1 MAKTSKTVGRKKQ
14 RMEAAIDL
22 KPRPFS
28 WSQARGRHLCGYQ
41 RLSVMKGYG
50 DSNFQFPT
58 VTQLVNGSLA
68 YIASSDAPRRHAE
81 EKANAQMDD
90 QDELVSLAQKLDAA
104 DAAYACRHSSPES
117 TTGGAATCSNYEDG
131 NLIDALVRSVGRP
144 TCGSGIDI
152 HHVPSASGVIP
163 SLPEELSSGVD
174 ATLYWLTEGLRE
186 YLFEGRFDAI
196 IAERFDPL
204 KGSVSWARLN
214 MAARYQPAILSLEKQ
229 LASLE
234 ALYRQSLPRALS
246 VLEGQNP
253 DVPKRKLLEAAL
265 EGLDVQV
272 ERILLV
278 LRVWTDAFGQRRDGM
293 YRELEA
299 VTFVIEECFKL
310 MKTGDLEGCGKEN
323 CEQPVRTVVFQV
335 GNVFVTRFGPEGPQT
350 RPGTRG
356 PVGAHAVEVSQKE
369 RKILPFL
376 FCCYTH
382 EFRHDAFADI
392 VGLADELIAVLEA
405 AIREGHASG
414 KIKFLAETIALGG
427 HKLPAIDM
435 HVKIAADTIGEVDAD
450 ISGGVLL
457 SGPAYLFEMIPIFSA
472 FNTLEARVVRS
483 DKLLR
488 ASSFYEL
495 TKGDNDSVTLD
506 FLPHPPD
513 YIRAYIVA
521 AALDEIGFTTEANLC
536 RKLADQAAGTPT
548 PQYITWHDYEGKSKT
563 VVRVPVEDLRQ
574 VAPVVARALIRTP
587 LVALGGKCIF
597 EYINWDS
604 RRQAKVDLLAAN
616 LMAGSADVPLNA
628 GDYFGTYVG
637 PAAILALWG
646 LVKSGW
652 HVVLAIKHIVPNV
665 YKMIDTIRERQAAP
679 AAGPATECACEV
691 ANPAPKG

>member
-1 MAKTSKTVGRKKQ
+1 MAKTPRPTGRQKQ
-14 RMEAAIDL
+14 PLVPVIDL
-22 KPRPFS
+22 TPRPFS

-68 YIASSDAPRRHAE
+68 HIASSDARRRHAE
-81 EKANAQMDD
+81 EKAGGEVDD
-90 QDELVSLAQKLDAA
+90 QDELVSLAQRLDAA
-104 DAAYACRHSSPES
+104 EAAHACDEASSGDS
-117 TTGGAATCSNYEDG
+117 TSGAPSCSTNEG
-131 NLIDALVRSVGRP
+131 SKLSDALLRSIGRP
-144 TCGSGIDI
+144 SCGSGIDI
-152 HHVPSASGVIP
+152 DHSAAASSVIP

-174 ATLYWLTEGLRE
+174 ATLFWLTEGLRE
-186 YLFEGRFDAI
+186 FLYEGRFDAI

-204 KGSVSWARLN
+204 KGSVSWAKLH
-214 MAARYQPAILSLEKQ
+214 MDARYQPAILSLEKQ
-229 LASLE
+229 LGNLE
-234 ALYRQSLPRALS
+234 ALYRQALPRALS

-265 EGLDVQV
+265 EGLDAQV

-293 YRELEA
+293 YKELEA

-310 MKTGDLEGCGKEN
+310 MKTGDLEGCGKES

-392 VGLADELIAVLEA
+392 VGLADELIGVLEA
-405 AIREGHASG
+405 AIRDSHESG

-427 HKLPAIDM
+427 QKLPAIDI

-495 TKGDNDSVTLD
+495 SKGDDDRVTLD

-521 AALDEIGFTTEANLC
+521 AALDEIGFTKEANLC

-548 PQYITWHDYEGKSKT
+548 PKYITWHDYEGKSKT
-563 VVRVPVEDLRQ
+563 VIKVPVEDLKQ

-597 EYINWDS
+597 EYINWDAK
-604 RRQAKVDLLAAN
+604 RQAKVDLLAAN
-616 LMAGSADVPLNA
+616 LMAGSAEVPANA
-628 GDYFGTYVG
+628 GDFFGTYVG

-679 AAGPATECACEV
+679 PAAGQTPECACD
-691 ANPAPKG
+691 AASAPKG